1 MLYCKLKCYTV
12 SRVANTQRSGIMEKG
27 IQRRSDLTIGRDR
40 EQESSGT
47 ARDLVLHVD
56 GLSNPQQ
63 HKPKKT
69 VMPSEEELRA
79 RNREPEHENAEL

>member
-1 MLYCKLKCYTV
+1 ME
-12 SRVANTQRSGIMEKG
+12 RVEEGKNDNIQQGA
-27 IQRRSDLTIGRDR
+27 QRRSDLTIGRDR

-47 ARDLVLHVD
+47 TRALVPHVD
-56 GLSNPQQ
+56 RLSKPQQ

-69 VMPSEEELRA
+69 AMPSEEELRA

>member
-1 MLYCKLKCYTV
+1 
-12 SRVANTQRSGIMEKG
+12 MEKVEEGKNDNIQQG

-40 EQESSGT
+40 NKKAAAQLGISCHTLTDCRTRSKH
-47 ARDLVLHVD
+47 R
-56 GLSNPQQ
+56 
-63 HKPKKT
+63 PKKT